1 MLQTLT
7 FPPRVSFS
15 WDDGVVRRDPSSAIC
30 CQESATLPQGTLRCI
45 EKQQVTAATHVE
57 VVLAKQIGVIRPNV
71 KYHSSSFGRVRWKSG
86 SHGRVVFTF
95 TRSGRNVCVN
105 LTYS

>member
-1 MLQTLT
+1 MYDTPL
-7 FPPRVSFS
+7 
-15 WDDGVVRRDPSSAIC
+15 
-30 CQESATLPQGTLRCI
+30 
-45 EKQQVTAATHVE
+45 E
-57 VVLAKQIGVIRPNV
+57 VVKKRKVIWFGHVV
-71 KYHSSSFGRVRWKSG
+71 KYHSSSFGRVRGKSG